1 MSSCI
6 HYRFV
11 PVWLSLLLGVLL
23 SGMGSGSGLQAQ
35 ELFNPGR
42 LHDIRVTI
50 AEPGWYDSLQA
61 FYNAGLK
68 GEEKK
73 VLRSAMVIDGDT
85 LAAPVA
91 IRFKGH
97 YSNYGFPGPKKPF
110 RLHFGKFDEQQDYQ
124 GIRKLNLHN
133 LAGDPSF
140 MREYIA
146 YGFMRAIGIPASRTA
161 FTRLFINGAYYGCY
175 LVVEEPE
182 DKLFLKQHFGTDKG
196 NLFDAAETT
205 DLAWVD
211 SLPASYPE
219 LQLQSKDREGAWN
232 GLLDWLYLVNKYYR
246 FDFLQ
251 KLSDR
256 FATTDYLKVLAADM
270 LLDNWD
276 SYAANGRNFYL
287 YETPEDGRIHWI
299 PWDYNLAFW
308 YKNLPP
314 FPANSKGKYRPL
326 IWRILDHPYL
336 KQQYL
341 ATLCRLI
348 DQEAATYPVE
358 QLTLGAFNL
367 IRDAVESD
375 TLKFY
380 SNEAFRLNRTE
391 MVTVNM
397 LRDSKPKD
405 VALPGITSYFAKR
418 RTDMRKTLAAMGCDC
433 DKAAEAQHQGL
444 TALIYPNPVR
454 TVLHLYVEDEVTTLQ
469 ARVITA
475 GGSTLSQHNLKL
487 EAGKATIDIHQLPG
501 GIYFLS
507 LYGEGKQRLLR
518 FFKP

>member
-1 MSSCI
+1 MSSRIPCRI
-6 HYRFV
+6 VALWF
-11 PVWLSLLLGVLL
+11 PLLLWILMLGGLA
-23 SGMGSGSGLQAQ
+23 GSGLQAQ

-42 LHDIRVTI
+42 LHDIRVSI
-50 AEPGWYDSLQA
+50 AEPNWYDSLQT

-68 GEEKK
+68 GAEKR
-73 VLRSAMVIDGDT
+73 VLPSRMVIDGDT
-85 LAAPVA
+85 LPASVA

-110 RLHFGKFDEQQDYQ
+110 RIHFGKFDDKQECQ
-124 GIRKLNLHN
+124 GIKKLNLHN

-146 YGFMRAIGIPASRTA
+146 YGFMRAIGMPASRTA
-161 FTRLFINGAYYGCY
+161 FARLFINGAYWGCY

-219 LQLQSKDREGAWN
+219 LQLQSKEREGAWN
-232 GLLDWLYLVNKYYR
+232 GLLDWLYLVNKYYG
-246 FDFLQ
+246 FDFRQ
-251 KLSDR
+251 RLSDR
-256 FATTDYLKVLAADM
+256 FETDAYLKVLAADM
-270 LLDNWD
+270 LMDNWD

-287 YETPEDGRIHWI
+287 YETPEDGKIHWI

-314 FPANSKGKYRPL
+314 FPVNSKGRYRPL

-341 ATLCRLI
+341 TTMCRLI
-348 DQEAATYPVE
+348 DQEAAAYPVE
-358 QLTLGAFNL
+358 QLTLDAFNL
-367 IRDAVESD
+367 IREAVAQD

-391 MVTVNM
+391 QVTVNM
-397 LRDSKPKD
+397 LRDNKPKD
-405 VALPGITSYFAKR
+405 VTLPGITTYFAKR
-418 RTDMRKTLAAMGCDC
+418 RTDMRKTLAAMGCNC
-433 DKAAEAQHQGL
+433 DTQGDAVAASL
-444 TALIYPNPVR
+444 TALIFPNPAREQLQVY
-454 TVLHLYVEDEVTTLQ
+454 LEDEVAGLQ
-469 ARVITA
+469 AHITTA
-475 GGSTLSQHNLKL
+475 TGKTVSRQIINIK
-487 EAGKATIDIHQLPG
+487 AGKAIIDIQQLPG
-501 GIYFLS
+501 DVYFLN
-507 LYGEGKQRLLR
+507 LDGAGKRRTLR
-518 FFKP
+518 FTKY